1 MSELNFFEVD
11 ELAAQQII
19 NSNGIFAEY
28 RRAQEAARPYVG
40 GMYWKRVGAYEYL
53 IKTGKANRQESLG
66 ARDERTENIYTEFH
80 KRKAPLQDRLT
91 SLEGALEEA
100 QRFNKAAKAGRVPNV
115 VVALLRA
122 IESNGLGENFT
133 VVGTHALFAYEAA
146 AGVRIVQKALATI
159 DVDLLWD
166 ARKRVQFETDIKR
179 LDKSVLSILREA
191 DKTFD
196 RMELQKESAINAKG
210 FQVDFL
216 RRIPE
221 GNDPHPFRMSDDLD
235 DMWPVQAKRANIL
248 TEAPRFDY
256 PVIAANGQTALMRT
270 ISPKVFV
277 GFKRWMAEQVE
288 REGIKRERDRLQAGV
303 VQSLLD
309 SKKLMAK

>member
-1 MSELNFFEVD
+1 MPEFNFFDVD

-28 RRAQEAARPYVG
+28 RRAQEAARPYAG
-40 GMYWKRVGAYEYL
+40 GMYWKRVDGYEYL
-53 IKTGKANRQESLG
+53 IKTGKGNRQDSQG
-66 ARDERTENIYTEFH
+66 ARDERTEKIYEEFH
-80 KRKAPLQDRLT
+80 QRKAPLQERLAALET
-91 SLEGALEEA
+91 SLQEA

-122 IESNGLGENFT
+122 IENNGLGGNFT

-159 DVDLLWD
+159 DVDFLWD

-191 DKTFD
+191 DKTFN
-196 RMELQKESAINAKG
+196 RIEQQKESAINSKG

-221 GNDPHPFRMSDDLD
+221 GKDPHPFRLSDDLD
-235 DMWPVQAKRANIL
+235 DMWPVQALRANIL

-256 PVIAANGQTALMRT
+256 PVISTTGQVALMRT

-277 GFKRWMAEQVE
+277 QFKRWMSEQTD
-288 REGIKRERDRLQAGV
+288 REALKRERDRLQADI

-309 SKKLMAK
+309 SKRLVAK